1 MNKPKANQYLTAH
14 GMHTAMREWANSQQK
29 KELQV
34 TVKFSDS
41 DDVFSETF
49 VRAKKEV
56 EYKTQDGEIYCQ
68 AVDSS
73 KFVNQFLPGDYA
85 LSAKEIKAAFNEWIK
100 PIDPTVSIVYIRWA
114 YVQA

>member
-1 MNKPKANQYLTAH
+1 MKKPVASRFMTAD
-14 GMHTAMREWANSQQK
+14 GMHNAMRQWANEQQK

-41 DDVFSETF
+41 DDVFKETF

-56 EYKTQDGEIYCQ
+56 EYKLADGEIYCQ

-100 PIDPTVSIVYIRWA
+100 PVDPTVSIVYICWA